1 MVLVSQKPQFDPVPD
16 PEASWRAVCARDRS
30 ASFVY
35 AVTTTGIYCRPG
47 CSSRL
52 PRRENTRF
60 FPSAAAAEAA
70 GFRPCLRCRPAAGNS
85 LDERDNKVEIMAEE
99 ILRHLE
105 ANLDRRVPLAE
116 LARVSGLSPHAVR
129 RLFMSRMGTSPLAY
143 QRGLRAA
150 RLRTALKQGD
160 SVTDA
165 IYAAGFSS
173 SSRAY
178 ENSPLGMTP
187 TRFAQGGRG
196 ETISYTAARTAFGWI
211 AVGATVRGLCWL
223 SLASTKDAAEQ
234 TLREEFPAAEL
245 HSDPSLARWVELAL
259 EAVSS
264 GKNPNQNQNTTKPT
278 PSLDLRGTA
287 FQLRVWQALRK
298 IPRGQTRTYSQL
310 AREIGIP
317 NATRAVARACAMNR
331 VSMLVPC
338 HRVVGASG
346 SLTGYRWG
354 VERKQKLLETEG
366 ARPGRLLPID
376 PVLK

>member
-1 MVLVSQKPQFDPVPD
+1 VSLKPQPDPTPD
-16 PEASWRAVCARDRS
+16 PEAAWRAVCARDRS
-30 ASFVY
+30 ARFVY
-35 AVTTTGIYCRPG
+35 AVTTTGVYCRPG

-60 FPSAAAAEAA
+60 FPTADAAAAA
-70 GFRPCLRCRPAAGNS
+70 GFRPCLRCKPAAGNA
-85 LDERDNKVEIMAEE
+85 LDERGNKEENKAEV
-99 ILRHLE
+99 IRHHLE

-116 LARVSGLSPHAVR
+116 LARLSGLSPHAVR
-129 RLFMSRMGTSPLAY
+129 RLFTSRMGTSPLAY

-150 RLRTALKQGD
+150 RLRTALKQGAT
-160 SVTDA
+160 VTDA

-187 TRFAQGGRG
+187 ARFAQGGKG
-196 ETISYTAARTAFGWI
+196 EQIGTTAVRTAFGWI
-211 AVGATVRGLCWL
+211 AIGATARGLCWL

-245 HSDPSLARWVELAL
+245 HRDPTLARWVELAL
-259 EAVSS
+259 EAVNS
-264 GKNPNQNQNTTKPT
+264 GKNPNQSKNTMK
-278 PSLDLRGTA
+278 LDLRGTA
-287 FQLRVWQALRK
+287 FQFRVWQALRK

-310 AREIGIP
+310 ALEMGMP
-317 NATRAVARACAMNR
+317 TATRAVARACAMNR
-331 VSMLVPC
+331 ISMLVPC

-366 ARPGRLLPID
+366 ARPGRLLPKE
-376 PVLK
+376 PTR

>member
-1 MVLVSQKPQFDPVPD
+1 MVLVSLKPQFEQASD
-16 PEASWRAVCARDRS
+16 PEAAWRAVCARDRS

-35 AVTTTGIYCRPG
+35 AVTSTGIYCRPG

-60 FPSAAAAEAA
+60 FLTPAAAEAA
-70 GFRPCLRCRPAAGNS
+70 GFRPCFRCRPAAGDA
-85 LDERDNKVEIMAEE
+85 LDERGNTADSKAEK

-105 ANLDRRVPLAE
+105 ANLDRRVSLAE
-116 LARVSGLSPHAVR
+116 LASLSGLSPHAVR
-129 RLFMSRMGTSPLAY
+129 RLFTSRMGTSPLAY

-150 RLRTALKQGD
+150 RLRTALKRGAT
-160 SVTDA
+160 VTDA

-187 TRFAQGGRG
+187 ARFAQGGKG
-196 ETISYTAARTAFGWI
+196 EQIGTTAVRTAFGWI

-223 SLASTKDAAEQ
+223 SLAATKDAAEQ
-234 TLREEFPAAEL
+234 TIHEEFPAAEL
-245 HSDPSLARWVELAL
+245 HRDPSLARWVELAL
-259 EAVSS
+259 EAVGSS
-264 GKNPNQNQNTTKPT
+264 EKLHHDKT
-278 PSLDLRGTA
+278 SMELDLRGTA

-310 AREIGIP
+310 AREMGMP
-317 NATRAVARACAMNR
+317 TATRAVARACAMNR

-346 SLTGYRWG
+346 SLTGYRWS

-366 ARPGRLLPID
+366 ARPSRLIRED
-376 PVLK
+376 STR

>member
-1 MVLVSQKPQFDPVPD
+1 MVLVRQKPQFDSTPG
-16 PEASWRAVCARDRS
+16 PEAAWRAVCARDRS
-30 ASFVY
+30 ARFVY

-47 CSSRL
+47 CASRL

-70 GFRPCLRCRPAAGNS
+70 GFRPCLRCKPDASNAP
-85 LDERDNKVEIMAEE
+85 DERENKAEV
-99 ILRHLE
+99 IRHHLE

-116 LARVSGLSPHAVR
+116 LARLSGLSPHAVR
-129 RLFMSRMGTSPLAY
+129 RLFTSRMGTSPLAY

-150 RLRTALKQGD
+150 RLRTELKQGAT
-160 SVTDA
+160 VTDA

-187 TRFAQGGRG
+187 ARFAQGGKG
-196 ETISYTAARTAFGWI
+196 EQIGTTAVRTAFGWI
-211 AVGATVRGLCWL
+211 AVGATARGLCWL

-234 TLREEFPAAEL
+234 TLREEFPAANL

-259 EAVSS
+259 EAVGS
-264 GKNPNQNQNTTKPT
+264 GKSPNQNQNTMK
-278 PSLDLRGTA
+278 LDLRGTA

-310 AREIGIP
+310 AREMGMP
-317 NATRAVARACAMNR
+317 MATRAVARACAVNR
-331 VSMLVPC
+331 ISMLVPC

-366 ARPGRLLPID
+366 ARPSRLLPKE
-376 PVLK
+376 PTR

>member
-1 MVLVSQKPQFDPVPD
+1 MVLVSLKPQSDSTPD
-16 PEASWRAVCARDRS
+16 PEAAWRAVCARDRS

-35 AVTTTGIYCRPG
+35 AVTTTGVYCRPG
-47 CSSRL
+47 CASRL

-60 FPSAAAAEAA
+60 FPTTSAAEAA
-70 GFRPCLRCRPAAGNS
+70 GFRPCLRCKPAAGNA
-85 LDERDNKVEIMAEE
+85 LDERDGKAEK
-99 ILRHLE
+99 ILHHLE

-129 RLFMSRMGTSPLAY
+129 RLFTSRMGTSPLAY

-187 TRFAQGGRG
+187 ARFAQGGKG
-196 ETISYTAARTAFGWI
+196 EQIGTTAARTEFGWI
-211 AVGATVRGLCWL
+211 AIGATARGLCWL

-234 TLREEFPAAEL
+234 TIRQEFPAASL
-245 HSDPSLARWVELAL
+245 HPDPSLARWVELAI

-264 GKNPNQNQNTTKPT
+264 SKNSNQDQATTE
-278 PSLDLRGTA
+278 SLDLRGTA

-310 AREIGIP
+310 AREMGMP

-366 ARPGRLLPID
+366 ARPSRLLPKE
-376 PVLK
+376 PTR